1 MLDNELLEMD
11 LTVVN
16 GFLYTVFG
24 REIQWLIAAEE
35 CSELNKAVLK
45 SIRRDKFSYAGIHI
59 TPAII
64 EETAHVMICLNGIY
78 HDMNNTEKAAVIAE
92 IEKKLIVMHELLKTR
107 D

>member
-59 TPAII
+59 TPDII

-78 HDMNNTEKAAVIAE
+78 QDMNNTEKAAVIAE